1 MKKSFIFKALVLLSS
16 TIILAGCNSDE
27 PEQSEKPLN
36 ITILLDLSDR
46 VVRDNVNPCQKDRDI
61 AIVNYMVDKFRENVV
76 KGGKLPIRKDRMKV
90 MFYPT
95 PNISQVQIVS
105 KNLDVNLAKLQ
116 PAEKKKALMGM
127 DTIFS
132 EGLNLIYDQAI
143 STKAWVGCDIWSF
156 FSNGKVDNFCIS
168 DSARNILI
176 ILTDGYLFH
185 VNNKIIEGDNY
196 SYLSPNQLKSNPKA
210 ELIVK
215 RDGLENL
222 EVLFLEINEF
232 HQQEELIKNKIE
244 NWLGGMGV
252 QKYQIVP
259 TDLPNNVEDVI
270 DQFIGF

>member
-36 ITILLDLSDR
+36 VTILLDLSDR
-46 VVRDNVNPCQKDRDI
+46 VVRDNVNPCQKERDM
-61 AIVNYMVDKFRENVV
+61 AIVNYMVDKFKNAV
-76 KGGKLPIRKDRMKV
+76 KGNKLSIRKDRMKV

-95 PNISQVQIVS
+95 PDISQVQIVS

-127 DTIFS
+127 DTVFS
-132 EGLNLIYDQAI
+132 EGLNLIYNQTI
-143 STKAWVGCDIWSF
+143 STKKWVGCDIWSF
-156 FSNGKVDNFCIS
+156 FSNGKVDNFCMA

-176 ILTDGYLFH
+176 ILTDGYLYH
-185 VNNKIIEGDNY
+185 KDNIVREGNNY
-196 SYLSPNQLKSNPKA
+196 SYLSPRELQNNPNA

-215 RDGLENL
+215 RKGLENL
-222 EVLFLEINEF
+222 EVLFLEINEL
-232 HQQEELIKNKIE
+232 HQQEELIKNKLG
-244 NWLGGMGV
+244 NWLEGMGI
-252 QKYQIVP
+252 QKYQVVP
-259 TDLPNNVEDVI
+259 TDLPNNIEDVI